1 MQDFSI
7 DDQKYMAR
15 ALNLAR
21 QGEGSTSPN
30 PMVGAVVVKNGEI
43 IGEGFHHKYG
53 GPHAEVY
60 ALQAA
65 GGAAAGADIYVNLE
79 PCSHYGKTP
88 PCAQKLIDSGIK
100 RAVIAMI
107 DPNPE
112 VAGRGIKMLREAGIK
127 VEVGLLEE
135 KAQRLN
141 ESFLKYIQ
149 SDYPFV
155 YLKKAQTL
163 DGYIASSTGD
173 SKWITNS
180 RARLEGHRLRH
191 RVDAIMVGIG
201 TVLADNPSLTA
212 RLEAKNG
219 IDPLR
224 IILDPM
230 LDIPMDARVINQ
242 KSRADTLIICA
253 ENFPPARAVEALEK
267 KEILAQKEKVQVM
280 SFKTGADNYF
290 RLKDLLQ
297 TLHDHKISSILVEGG
312 ARLSHTFLKEKL
324 VDKFYYFIAP
334 KIYGGSDGIAAFWGS
349 GPKMMADAVELKII
363 EQKNLGDN
371 LLFIAEKMHDQKEN

>member
-1 MQDFSI
+1 MQNFSI

-21 QGEGSTSPN
+21 LGEGRTSPN

-43 IGEGFHHKYG
+43 IGEGYHQQYG
-53 GPHAEVY
+53 GPHAEVF
-60 ALQAA
+60 ALDEAGEKAA
-65 GGAAAGADIYVNLE
+65 GSDIYVTLE

-88 PCAQKLIDSGIK
+88 PCAQKLINTGIK
-100 RAVIAMI
+100 RAVIAMV

-112 VAGRGIKMLREAGIK
+112 VAGRGIKMLRDAGIK
-127 VEVGLLEE
+127 VEVGLFKKE
-135 KAQRLN
+135 AQSLN

-163 DGYIASSTGD
+163 DGYIASKSGD

-180 RARLEGHRLRH
+180 KARLEGYKLRH

-201 TVLADNPSLTA
+201 TVLADDPSLTA
-212 RLEAKNG
+212 RLENKEG

-224 IILDPM
+224 IILDPQ
-230 LDIPMDARVINQ
+230 LKTPLSAKIIKQ
-242 KSRADTLIICA
+242 KSEADTLIISA
-253 ENFPPARAVEALEK
+253 NKFSPARAAAAAKK
-267 KEILAQKEKVQVM
+267 KEKLLENEKVQLL
-280 SFKTGADNYF
+280 SFELGANNFFDIKEL
-290 RLKDLLQ
+290 LKH
-297 TLHDHKISSILVEGG
+297 LHSKKISSILVEGG
-312 ARLSHTFLKEKL
+312 AKLSHSLLKADL

-334 KIYGGSDGIAAFWGS
+334 KIYGGSNGIASFS
-349 GPKMMADAVELKII
+349 GNGPELMSDSVDLRII

-371 LLFIAEKMHDQKEN
+371 IFLIAERDRLK

>member
-1 MQDFSI
+1 MQNFSI

-21 QGEGSTSPN
+21 RGEGSTSPN
-30 PMVGAVVVKNGEI
+30 PMVGAVVVKDGEI
-43 IGEGFHHKYG
+43 IGEGYHQQYG
-53 GPHAEVY
+53 GPHAEVF
-60 ALQAA
+60 ALEAA
-65 GGAAAGADIYVNLE
+65 GEAARGADIYVTLE

-88 PCAQKLIDSGIK
+88 PCAQKVIDSGIK
-100 RAVIAMI
+100 RAVIAMV

-112 VAGRGIKMLREAGIK
+112 VAGRGIEMLKEAGIE
-127 VEVGLLEE
+127 VEVGLFQE
-135 KAQRLN
+135 KAEVLN

-149 SDYPFV
+149 SEYPFV

-163 DGYIASSTGD
+163 DGYIATSTGD

-180 RARLEGHRLRH
+180 KARLEGHKLRH

-212 RLEAKNG
+212 RLEAENG

-224 IILDPM
+224 IILDPL
-230 LDIPMDARVINQ
+230 LDIPLDAKIINQ
-242 KSRADTLIICA
+242 QSEAETLIICA
-253 ENFPPARAVEALEK
+253 DDFPPARAAAILAKKKKLMEK
-267 KEILAQKEKVQVM
+267 EQVQLLSFKAENDDYFELREILK
-280 SFKTGADNYF
+280 S
-290 RLKDLLQ
+290 
-297 TLHDHKISSILVEGG
+297 LHQRKISSLLVEGG
-312 ARLSHTFLKEKL
+312 ARLSHTFLQEDL

-334 KIYGGSDGIAAFWGS
+334 KIYGGSDGIASFCGS
-349 GPKMMADAVELKII
+349 GPKMMSAAVELKIT

-371 LLFIAEKMHDQKEN
+371 ILLIGERKNTQS

>member
-1 MQDFSI
+1 MQKFSLA
-7 DDQKYMAR
+7 DQKYMTR
-15 ALNLAR
+15 ALKLAR

-30 PMVGAVVVKNGEI
+30 PMVGAVVVKDGEI
-43 IGEGFHHKYG
+43 IGEGYHQQYG
-53 GPHAEVY
+53 GPHAEVF

-65 GGAAAGADIYVNLE
+65 GEEAQGADIYVTLE
-79 PCSHYGKTP
+79 PCSHFGKTP
-88 PCAQKLIDSGIK
+88 PCAQKVIDSGIK
-100 RAVIAMI
+100 RAVIAMV

-112 VAGRGIKMLREAGIK
+112 VAGRGIKMLQEAGIE
-127 VEVGLLEE
+127 VEVGLFKQ
-135 KAQRLN
+135 KAETLN

-149 SDYPFV
+149 TDYPFV

-163 DGYIASSTGD
+163 DGYIASSSGD

-180 RARLEGHRLRH
+180 KARLEGHKIRH

-212 RLEAKNG
+212 RLEEKKG

-230 LDIPMDARVINQ
+230 LDLSLDAKIINQ
-242 KSRADTLIICA
+242 QSAAETLIICA
-253 ENFPPARAVEALEK
+253 DDFPPARAAAILEK
-267 KEILAQKEKVQVM
+267 KKKLMQKDQVQLLAFETKTEDHFELKEILM
-280 SFKTGADNYF
+280 S
-290 RLKDLLQ
+290 
-297 TLHDHKISSILVEGG
+297 LHEQEISSILVEGG
-312 ARLSHTFLKEKL
+312 ARLSHTFLKEDL

-334 KIYGGSDGIAAFWGS
+334 KIYGGSDGIASFCGS
-349 GPKMMADAVELKII
+349 GPKMMSEAVELKIT

-371 LLFIAEKMHDQKEN
+371 ILLIGEKKNN